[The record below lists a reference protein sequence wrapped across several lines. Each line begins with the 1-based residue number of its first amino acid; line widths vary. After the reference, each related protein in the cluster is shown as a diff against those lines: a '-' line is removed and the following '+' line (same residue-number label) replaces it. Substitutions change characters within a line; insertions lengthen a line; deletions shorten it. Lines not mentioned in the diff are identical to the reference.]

1 MYIFIYYLHHTE
13 SFHLKVCIY
22 KEYFVYVAGGGAYM
36 GVYVHACMRALWMCA
51 GVLLHF
57 DAHPSLTL
65 LFIGNSAACVLL
77 CYLMLQILVD
87 VFTKLGWLITIIYH
101 Q

>member
-1 MYIFIYYLHHTE
+1 MH
-13 SFHLKVCIY
+13 VCVC
-22 KEYFVYVAGGGAYM
+22 VYVC
-36 GVYVHACMRALWMCA
+36 VRAPWMCV

-65 LFIGNSAACVLL
+65 LFIGSLAACVLL
-77 CYLMLQILVD
+77 CYLMFQILVD
-87 VFTKLGWLITIIYH
+87 VLTKLGWLITITYH